1 MEHII
6 TKNYVEKELKIII
19 LNLYEAK
26 RNYQLFK
33 NMTSGNNYNFLCKR
47 FPYFSNVVTNSL
59 FRQSIIII
67 WRTIYDCD
75 KKSVSI
81 NNMIDIYLDNP
92 NIFTL
97 KKYYYIPE
105 IGTQKKHRIDL
116 KPEPV
121 NKCILKINEDLKKY
135 KFLGEYLKKSRN
147 KLFAHNDKKFNFN
160 SKKKIGK
167 SKIKYED
174 IERFIDLILE
184 DINVLYRSLTGS
196 TYAFSYYELDEINY
210 ISNLIEKDSH
220 KYDNLKYKTP
230 KKP

>member
-1 MEHII
+1 MKHII

-33 NMTSGNNYNFLCKR
+33 NMSSGNNYNFLCKR
-47 FPYFSNVVTNSL
+47 FPHFSNVVTNSL

-81 NNMIDIYLDNP
+81 NNLMDIYLANP

-135 KFLGEYLKKSRN
+135 EFLGEYLKKSRN

-160 SKKKIGK
+160 PKKKIGK

-174 IERFIDLILE
+174 IEKFIDLILE
-184 DINVLYRSLTGS
+184 DTNVLYRSLTGS
-196 TYAFSYYELDEINY
+196 TYAFAYYELDEVNY

-220 KYDNLKYKTP
+220 KYDNLK
-230 KKP
+230 

>member
-1 MEHII
+1 
-6 TKNYVEKELKIII
+6 
-19 LNLYEAK
+19 
-26 RNYQLFK
+26 
-33 NMTSGNNYNFLCKR
+33 
-47 FPYFSNVVTNSL
+47 
-59 FRQSIIII
+59 
-67 WRTIYDCD
+67 
-75 KKSVSI
+75 
-81 NNMIDIYLDNP
+81 
-92 NIFTL
+92 
-97 KKYYYIPE
+97 
-105 IGTQKKHRIDL
+105 
-116 KPEPV
+116 
-121 NKCILKINEDLKKY
+121 
-135 KFLGEYLKKSRN
+135 LKKSRN